1 MFKNLQLK
9 NWLKGKNIAVC
20 KYMVYNLCVDSLRDY
35 RGIKV
40 MEFKLLSIED
50 YGKVYQLWANTKGMG
65 MRSLDDS
72 YEGIS
77 TFLKRNP
84 TTNFIA
90 QQDADVVGVILC
102 GHDGRRGYIYHLAVN
117 PNYRRNGIGKSLV
130 NSVIEALRK
139 EEINK
144 VALVVFKSNELGNEF
159 WESVGLEKRE
169 DLIYRNL
176 SINEN
181 NI

>member
-1 MFKNLQLK
+1 M
-9 NWLKGKNIAVC
+9 
-20 KYMVYNLCVDSLRDY
+20 DSLRGF
-35 RGIKV
+35 RGLKV
-40 MEFKLLSIED
+40 MELKLLSIED
-50 YGKVYQLWANTKGMG
+50 YEKVHQLWTNTKGMG

-77 TFLKRNP
+77 RFLKRNP
-84 TTNFIA
+84 ATNFIA
-90 QQDADVVGVILC
+90 QQDANVVGVILC

-130 NSVIEALRK
+130 NRAIEALRK

-144 VALVVFKSNELGNEF
+144 VALVVFKSNELGNKF
-159 WESVGLEKRE
+159 WESIGFEKRE

-181 NI
+181 NF